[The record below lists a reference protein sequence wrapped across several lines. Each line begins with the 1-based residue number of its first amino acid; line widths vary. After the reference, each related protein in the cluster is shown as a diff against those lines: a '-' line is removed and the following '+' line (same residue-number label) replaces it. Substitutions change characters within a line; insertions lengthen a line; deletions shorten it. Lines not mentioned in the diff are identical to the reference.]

1 VRIPEQFLVH
11 TVTVTP
17 YAGRSSSG
25 PVYGTP
31 FDLTCMRQGGRRWVR
46 QPDGTQGMATLTL
59 YAAPLQAATIP
70 PGSKVTWSGGS
81 ATVMQSID
89 HDSGSLGAP
98 DHTEVVCQ

>member
-1 VRIPEQFLVH
+1 
-11 TVTVTP
+11 
-17 YAGRSSSG
+17 
-25 PVYGTP
+25 
-31 FDLTCMRQGGRRWVR
+31 
-46 QPDGTQGMATLTL
+46 MATLTL

-89 HDSGSLGAP
+89 HDSGGLGAP